1 MQMPG
6 KFSRELRRMAAST
19 VGEIMSSEPHAITPD
34 TPVEEIATLMVEQ
47 RYYTLPVQENGRIVG
62 VVGMEDL
69 LRRLAAEE

>member
-1 MQMPG
+1 
-6 KFSRELRRMAAST
+6 MAAST
-19 VGEIMSSEPHAITPD
+19 VVEIMSSEPHDITPD